1 MKRNICLL
9 LAGVLCLTA
18 LAACGEQKTLAEET
32 GHRLYVR
39 DDSKSEKVTATFV
52 NTQTRASTDTEMKL
66 VSEGEE
72 YNTFSC
78 LGDTGAYN
86 RVVISYDGSK
96 TKELAFTGCV
106 SGWYLSSYG
115 VTPYAEGGETIT
127 EVTYNVKTFPYRT
140 YQKDVYIWKHSDYDA
155 NAKEKY
161 AVIYLEDGQKMLD
174 ANGDSAECWNVAQSV
189 TGMMAASDHKAIV
202 VAITTP
208 ELTRYDELTPDIGE
222 ILTDEYNYNNPDGK
236 YFSDFVCGTVVPY
249 IEKTYNVYTDPAHN
263 GICGSSLGGLESFY
277 IGMEHPE
284 KFGTIGALS
293 PTFGLY
299 ADETWKKYISSKD
312 FSENRPFVYMY
323 AGDWRADAHPCRLR
337 LSRGQ
342 IRTHPAGGR
351 RAPVALLARHLPR
364 VSLRHVQRTHF
375 LSRVQI
381 IHAAKLLFTCRRHYS
396 FPTKWFPSLKTLK
409 GLSCVG
415 TGMNCRFAA

>member
-18 LAACGEQKTLAEET
+18 LAACGEQKTLTEKT

-39 DDSKSEKVTATFV
+39 DDSKSEKVTATFI

-115 VTPYAEGGETIT
+115 VTPYAKGGETIT
-127 EVTYNVKTFPYRT
+127 EVTYDVKTFPYRT
-140 YQKDVYIWKHSDYDA
+140 YQKDVYIWKPSDYDA

-323 AGDWRADAHPCRLR
+323 AGDWRADNGQGADSMTHTLADCGYPEDKYVLTRLEDGAH
-337 LSRGQ
+337 LS
-342 IRTHPAGGR
+342 PFW
-351 RAPVALLARHLPR
+351 RAIFPE
-364 VSLRHVQRTHF
+364 F
-375 LSRVQI
+375 LSAMFNGHI
-381 IHAAKLLFTCRRHYS
+381 F
-396 FPTKWFPSLKTLK
+396 
-409 GLSCVG
+409 
-415 TGMNCRFAA
+415 